1 MGGLRAALRDQS
13 GNVAMMYALVAPVLL
28 LASGAAIDYGR
39 SASIQSE
46 LNAAADAAALA
57 ALTPAMMQQS
67 ASTAQAA
74 AQNMFIALTSGI
86 SGIPQPQPAPSV
98 AVGTVATT
106 GARNVTVTYSTSVS
120 TLFGGVTGRGALPI
134 SGSSTATAH
143 VPPNLDFYVLL
154 DNSPSMVL
162 PATADGVTQMQNL
175 TIAQGGG
182 GCAFACHQASTG
194 NGDTVGNLCLVT
206 ATATTAVTTA
216 TTTTTTKNHKTTS
229 STTTNTTS
237 TTGAPTTSYAS
248 PGSNGYCTAPSTTN
262 STTETT
268 SGPGNVTTTV
278 TTTVTTNYTSVQ
290 LDNYAMARYN
300 NITLRIDE
308 LNSGMT
314 TLLQTAATTR
324 STSQYS
330 PPPQY
335 RFAVYSMDS
344 LWQIGMTELL
354 SLTTGYQSAWTTASA
369 NFGVM
374 EMFSNNVDC
383 ANSACSSGT
392 SSPGGDVATNYDN
405 SLGDLSQTSY
415 IPNPGTGTNQA
426 GDTPQEVLFI
436 VTDGVEDELSGGN
449 RLQQAINNLGNAPGG
464 TRSGTNWCTAIKNRG
479 IKIAILYTEYL
490 PVPAN
495 SWYESWIAPVQSDIG
510 PALQACSSGPSY
522 FYDAAIGDNLGQDL
536 TTLFNAVVQSA
547 HLTQ

>member
-1 MGGLRAALRDQS
+1 
-13 GNVAMMYALVAPVLL
+13 
-28 LASGAAIDYGR
+28 
-39 SASIQSE
+39 
-46 LNAAADAAALA
+46 
-57 ALTPAMMQQS
+57 
-67 ASTAQAA
+67 
-74 AQNMFIALTSGI
+74 
-86 SGIPQPQPAPSV
+86 
-98 AVGTVATT
+98 
-106 GARNVTVTYSTSVS
+106 
-120 TLFGGVTGRGALPI
+120 
-134 SGSSTATAH
+134 
-143 VPPNLDFYVLL
+143 
-154 DNSPSMVL
+154 
-162 PATADGVTQMQNL
+162 
-175 TIAQGGG
+175 
-182 GCAFACHQASTG
+182 
-194 NGDTVGNLCLVT
+194 
-206 ATATTAVTTA
+206 
-216 TTTTTTKNHKTTS
+216 
-229 STTTNTTS
+229 
-237 TTGAPTTSYAS
+237 
-248 PGSNGYCTAPSTTN
+248 
-262 STTETT
+262 
-268 SGPGNVTTTV
+268 
-278 TTTVTTNYTSVQ
+278 
-290 LDNYAMARYN
+290 MARYN

-308 LNSGMT
+308 LTSGMT

-344 LWQIGMTELL
+344 MWQIGMTGLV

-383 ANSACSSGT
+383 ADAACTSGT

-415 IPNPGTGTNQA
+415 IPNPGNGTNQA

-449 RLQQAINNLGNAPGG
+449 RLQQTINNLGNAPGG
-464 TRSGTNWCTAIKNRG
+464 TSSGTNWCTAIKNRG

>member
-1 MGGLRAALRDQS
+1 
-13 GNVAMMYALVAPVLL
+13 
-28 LASGAAIDYGR
+28 
-39 SASIQSE
+39 
-46 LNAAADAAALA
+46 
-57 ALTPAMMQQS
+57 
-67 ASTAQAA
+67 
-74 AQNMFIALTSGI
+74 
-86 SGIPQPQPAPSV
+86 
-98 AVGTVATT
+98 
-106 GARNVTVTYSTSVS
+106 
-120 TLFGGVTGRGALPI
+120 
-134 SGSSTATAH
+134 
-143 VPPNLDFYVLL
+143 
-154 DNSPSMVL
+154 
-162 PATADGVTQMQNL
+162 
-175 TIAQGGG
+175 
-182 GCAFACHQASTG
+182 
-194 NGDTVGNLCLVT
+194 
-206 ATATTAVTTA
+206 
-216 TTTTTTKNHKTTS
+216 
-229 STTTNTTS
+229 
-237 TTGAPTTSYAS
+237 
-248 PGSNGYCTAPSTTN
+248 
-262 STTETT
+262 
-268 SGPGNVTTTV
+268 
-278 TTTVTTNYTSVQ
+278 
-290 LDNYAMARYN
+290 MARYN

-324 STSQYS
+324 SSSQYS

-344 LWQIGMTELL
+344 LWQIGMTELV

-415 IPNPGTGTNQA
+415 IPNPGDGTNRA

-449 RLQQAINNLGNAPGG
+449 RLQQTINNLGNAPGG
-464 TRSGTNWCTAIKNRG
+464 TGSGTNWCTAIKNRG

-510 PALQACSSGPSY
+510 PALQACSSGPSF
-522 FYDAAIGDNLGQDL
+522 FYDAAIGDNLGADL